1 MFEEDDEEIQGE
13 KQSIVGGSLAIDIGV
28 NLLCCSVDV
37 DLLEVWMCWIC
48 VLLMRVDPLGL
59 YILARRETSQ
69 SSKGTARLV

>member
-1 MFEEDDEEIQGE
+1 VFEEDDEEIQGE

-48 VLLMRVDPLGL
+48 VLLTRVDPLGL
-59 YILARRETSQ
+59 YIFARRETSQ